1 MGQSDKQKNIKF
13 YDLFWLFHDDD
24 ELDDWQKNGSV
35 FDRYACNCRQWL
47 RHSHE
52 KKVYFLFKRFK
63 LRPSSVS
70 DLLNSVSLTTNSAMN
85 RSFFQ
90 LEKMKRLKDSNFWL
104 NSHFMAIGN
113 GNKNYFQFCFNGF
126 WQISF
131 DV

>member
-1 MGQSDKQKNIKF
+1 MTNKKISNFMIFSGFFTMMMNLMIGKKMVLFLIDMRAIAGNGCDIRTKRKF
-13 YDLFWLFHDDD
+13 IFCF
-24 ELDDWQKNGSV
+24 
-35 FDRYACNCRQWL
+35 R
-47 RHSHE
+47 
-52 KKVYFLFKRFK
+52 FKRFK